1 MTLLQVMADTD
12 ADEVRLRTDD
22 ARLIGDE
29 LATRGIVFDRRPI
42 ALISTSSRAGRA
54 DLGRP
59 RRAGRGDQPDDRYR
73 HIDVAALRPD
83 HSDPDWRATAA
94 AARSKFLAEHR
105 HAEDEVRFFVAGRA
119 CFYLHLEPEVFAVVC
134 ESGDLL
140 TVPAGTRHWFD
151 MGSDPNSRRSG
162 SSSGRTAGSA
172 TSPVMRSENVFR
184 PSISSSR
191 RDRSDRHRHR
201 GHHQPDQF
209 GA

>member
-12 ADEVRLRTDD
+12 AGKVRLRTDD

-42 ALISTSSRAGRA
+42 TSDVEPSGPPERILA
-54 DLGRP
+54 DH
-59 RRAGRGDQPDDRYR
+59 ADQVAEINSDDRYR
-73 HIDVAALRPD
+73 HIDVATLRPD
-83 HSDPDWRATAA
+83 HSDPDWRGAAA

-134 ESGDLL
+134 EGGDLL

-151 MGSDPNSRRSG
+151 MGSDPEFAAIRFFEQADGWIGDFTGDPIGERFP
-162 SSSGRTAGSA
+162 TLDQLVA
-172 TSPVMRSENVFR
+172 T
-184 PSISSSR
+184 
-191 RDRSDRHRHR
+191 
-201 GHHQPDQF
+201 
-209 GA
+209 

>member
-1 MTLLQVMADTD
+1 MTLLQVMAETD

-42 ALISTSSRAGRA
+42 VSDVDASGPAERILA
-54 DLGRP
+54 DYV
-59 RRAGRGDQPDDRYR
+59 DQVAAINSDDRYR

-83 HSDPDWRATAA
+83 HSDPGWRDTAA
-94 AARSKFLAEHR
+94 GARSKFLAEHR

-134 ESGDLL
+134 ERGDLL

-151 MGSDPNSRRSG
+151 MGSDPEFASIRFFEHADGWIGAFTGDPIGERFP
-162 SSSGRTAGSA
+162 TLDQLVA
-172 TSPVMRSENVFR
+172 T
-184 PSISSSR
+184 
-191 RDRSDRHRHR
+191 
-201 GHHQPDQF
+201 
-209 GA
+209 

>member
-12 ADEVRLRTDD
+12 AGEVRLRTDD

-29 LATRGIVFDRRPI
+29 LATRGIGFDRRPI
-42 ALISTSSRAGRA
+42 AFDVDASGPAERILA
-54 DLGRP
+54 DY
-59 RRAGRGDQPDDRYR
+59 ADQVAAINSDDRYQ

-83 HSDPDWRATAA
+83 RSDPGWRDTAA

-151 MGSDPNSRRSG
+151 MGSDPEFAAIRFFEQADGWIGDFTGDPIGERFP
-162 SSSGRTAGSA
+162 TLDQLVA
-172 TSPVMRSENVFR
+172 T
-184 PSISSSR
+184 
-191 RDRSDRHRHR
+191 
-201 GHHQPDQF
+201 
-209 GA
+209 

>member
-12 ADEVRLRTDD
+12 AEKVRLRIDD
-22 ARLIGDE
+22 ARQIGDE
-29 LATRGIVFDRRPI
+29 LATRGIVFDRRPVASDVDATESPERI
-42 ALISTSSRAGRA
+42 LA
-54 DLGRP
+54 DHAEQVAAINSG
-59 RRAGRGDQPDDRYR
+59 DRYR

-151 MGSDPNSRRSG
+151 MGSDPEFAAIRFF
-162 SSSGRTAGSA
+162 
-172 TSPVMRSENVFR
+172 E
-184 PSISSSR
+184 
-191 RDRSDRHRHR
+191 
-201 GHHQPDQF
+201 QPDGWIGDFTGDPIGERFPTLDQLV
-209 GA
+209 AT

>member
-22 ARLIGDE
+22 ARLIDDE
-29 LATRGIVFDRRPI
+29 LATRGIVFDRRPLASDVDASGPAERI
-42 ALISTSSRAGRA
+42 LA
-54 DLGRP
+54 DY
-59 RRAGRGDQPDDRYR
+59 ADQVAAINSDNRYR
-73 HIDVAALRPD
+73 HVDVAALRSD
-83 HSDPDWRATAA
+83 HGDPDWRAAAA

-151 MGSDPNSRRSG
+151 MGSDPDFAAIRFFEQADGWIGDFTGDPIGQRFP
-162 SSSGRTAGSA
+162 TLDQLVA
-172 TSPVMRSENVFR
+172 T
-184 PSISSSR
+184 
-191 RDRSDRHRHR
+191 
-201 GHHQPDQF
+201 
-209 GA
+209 

>member
-12 ADEVRLRTDD
+12 AGKVRLRTDD

-42 ALISTSSRAGRA
+42 ASDVNASGPAEQILA
-54 DLGRP
+54 DH
-59 RRAGRGDQPDDRYR
+59 ADQVAAINYDARYR

-83 HSDPDWRATAA
+83 HSDPDWHATAA

-151 MGSDPNSRRSG
+151 MGSAPEFAAIRFFEQADGWIGDFTGDSIGERFP
-162 SSSGRTAGSA
+162 TLDQLVA
-172 TSPVMRSENVFR
+172 T
-184 PSISSSR
+184 
-191 RDRSDRHRHR
+191 
-201 GHHQPDQF
+201 
-209 GA
+209 

>member
-42 ALISTSSRAGRA
+42 VSDVDASRPAERILA
-54 DLGRP
+54 DY
-59 RRAGRGDQPDDRYR
+59 ADQVAAINSDDRYR

-83 HSDPDWRATAA
+83 HSEPDWHATAA

-151 MGSDPNSRRSG
+151 MGSDPEFAAIRFFEQADGWIGDFTGDPIGERFP
-162 SSSGRTAGSA
+162 TLDQLVA
-172 TSPVMRSENVFR
+172 T
-184 PSISSSR
+184 
-191 RDRSDRHRHR
+191 
-201 GHHQPDQF
+201 
-209 GA
+209 

>member
-29 LATRGIVFDRRPI
+29 LAARGIVFDRRSVVSDVDASGPGERI
-42 ALISTSSRAGRA
+42 LA
-54 DLGRP
+54 DY
-59 RRAGRGDQPDDRYR
+59 ADQVAAINSDDRYR
-73 HIDVAALRPD
+73 HIDVAALRLD
-83 HSDPDWRATAA
+83 HSDPGWRDTAA

-151 MGSDPNSRRSG
+151 MGSDPDFAAIRFFEQADGWIGDFTGDPIGERFP
-162 SSSGRTAGSA
+162 TLDQLVA
-172 TSPVMRSENVFR
+172 T
-184 PSISSSR
+184 
-191 RDRSDRHRHR
+191 
-201 GHHQPDQF
+201 
-209 GA
+209 